1 MAGTA
6 YLTRM
11 PLGIAGGVTRPR
23 DLTIEPVSLDY
34 TKQFASYGLPG
45 KYVNDKFV
53 PLESGD
59 AISKVKGILVRPY
72 PITSA
77 LDLAYIGV
85 NANQVGDNLKRGY
98 ICVVSTAGNA
108 TTAKKGDPV
117 YVRIAAATST
127 SPLGSFV
134 LAQDATASNTPQLP
148 NAEVM
153 GPGEADGRIEIA
165 YNI

>member
-59 AISKVKGILVRPY
+59 TISKVKGILVR
-72 PITSA
+72 
-77 LDLAYIGV
+77 L
-85 NANQVGDNLKRGY
+85 
-98 ICVVSTAGNA
+98 
-108 TTAKKGDPV
+108 
-117 YVRIAAATST
+117 
-127 SPLGSFV
+127 PLLWTLLTLV
-134 LAQDATASNTPQLP
+134 
-148 NAEVM
+148 
-153 GPGEADGRIEIA
+153 
-165 YNI
+165 